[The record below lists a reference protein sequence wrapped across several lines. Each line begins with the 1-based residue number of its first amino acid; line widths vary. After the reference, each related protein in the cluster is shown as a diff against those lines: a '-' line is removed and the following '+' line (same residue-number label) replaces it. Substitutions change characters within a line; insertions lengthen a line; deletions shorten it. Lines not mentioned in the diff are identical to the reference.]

1 MVPRYN
7 LIRLG
12 WYNFEMLSKSLL
24 KLIIGPGVS
33 SFGGTQDKGRD
44 ATYEGKASFPSKVN
58 PWDGFWIFQV
68 KSKEV
73 EKLETRT
80 QINSF
85 YRNLEKEFLNIKEK
99 HEEWPDNYILILNFS
114 ISAKTKDD
122 LKKRVLNLGFDGN
135 FHTIDGQEICEFLDI
150 YPQIRRAYPQ
160 LIGLADLE
168 HIINRELYEKSKAFF
183 ETWQEK
189 LSCFVAVK
197 PYFTALEKIKK
208 YNFIVLDG
216 PPEVGKSFIGAA
228 ISLFQSTEG
237 YEVYYIDKPTEIFRL
252 IDSEKKQIFF
262 ADDAVGS
269 ILFDHE
275 LGKYW
280 GKHLPL
286 LLRRLDVKHK
296 LIWTT
301 RTYILKDAIAET
313 KLDEDIHNFPSVFDV
328 LVEIQNYSL
337 EEKALILYNHAK
349 QSSLPRNIKDFI
361 KKYAIRICSN
371 NNITPERTRQLI
383 DNVIVELFNDDEVY
397 DDETILNSII
407 TFLNNPGERFK
418 HAYDALGASEK
429 ELLLTLLDAGTAVEK
444 NDLEEDYE
452 RRVLRL

>member
-1 MVPRYN
+1 
-7 LIRLG
+7 
-12 WYNFEMLSKSLL
+12 MLSKSLL

-33 SFGGTQDKGRD
+33 SYGGIKDEGRD
-44 ATYEGKASFPSKVN
+44 ATYKGKASFPSKDN
-58 PWDGFWIFQV
+58 PWGGFWIFQV
-68 KSKEV
+68 KSKEL
-73 EKLETRT
+73 EKLETQT

-85 YRNLEKEFLNIKEK
+85 YKEVDKEILNIKK
-99 HEEWPDNYILILNFS
+99 RHGEWPDNYILILNFG
-114 ISAKTKDD
+114 ISNKTKDD
-122 LKKRVLNLGFDGN
+122 LKKHVLNLGFDGN
-135 FHTIDGQEICEFLDI
+135 FQTIDGQEICEFLDI
-150 YPQIRRAYPQ
+150 YPQIRRNYPQ

-168 HIINRELYEKSKAFF
+168 YIINRELYERSKAFF
-183 ETWQEK
+183 ETWQAK

-208 YNFIVLDG
+208 HNFIVLDG

-228 ISLFQSTEG
+228 ISLVYSTEG
-237 YEVYYIDKPTEIFRL
+237 YNVYFTDKPTEIFRL

-269 ILFDHE
+269 IRFDPE

-280 GKHLPL
+280 SKHLSAL
-286 LLRRLDVKHK
+286 FRRLDENHK

-313 KLDEDIHNFPSVFDV
+313 KLEEDIHNFPSVFDV
-328 LVEIQNYSL
+328 LVEIQDYSL
-337 EEKALILYNHAK
+337 QEKALILYNHAK

-361 KKYAIRICSN
+361 KKYAAEMCNN

-397 DDETILNSII
+397 DDKTILNSII
-407 TFLNNPGERFK
+407 TFLNNPGDRFK
-418 HAYDALGASEK
+418 RAYDSLGGSEK
-429 ELLLTLLDAGTAVEK
+429 ELLLTLLDAGNTVEK
-444 NDLEEDYE
+444 NKLEEAYE
-452 RRVLRL
+452 GRLARI

>member
-1 MVPRYN
+1 MVPKYN

-44 ATYEGKASFPSKVN
+44 ATYEGKASFPSKDN

-68 KSKEV
+68 KSKEL
-73 EKLETRT
+73 EKLETPT

-85 YRNLEKEFLNIKEK
+85 YRDVDKEILNIKERYEK
-99 HEEWPDNYILILNFS
+99 WPDNYILILNFC

-122 LKKRVLNLGFDGN
+122 LKNRVLNLGFDGN
-135 FHTIDGQEICEFLDI
+135 FHTIAGQEICEFLDI
-150 YPQIRRAYPQ
+150 YPQIRRTYPQ
-160 LIGLADLE
+160 LIGLTDLE
-168 HIINRELYEKSKAFF
+168 HIINRELYERSKAFF

-197 PYFTALEKIKK
+197 PYFAALEKIKK
-208 YNFIVLDG
+208 HNFIVLDG

-228 ISLFQSTEG
+228 ISLLHSTEG
-237 YEVYYIDKPTEIFRL
+237 YEVYYIDKATEIFQL

-269 ILFDHE
+269 ILFDPE

-280 GKHLPL
+280 SKHLPA
-286 LLRRLDVKHK
+286 LLRRLDGKHK

-301 RTYILKDAIAET
+301 RTYILKDAIAKT

-328 LVEIQNYSL
+328 LVEIPDYSL
-337 EEKALILYNHAK
+337 QEKALILYNHAK

-361 KKYAIRICSN
+361 KKYAAEIYSN

-397 DDETILNSII
+397 DDRTILNSII
-407 TFLNNPGERFK
+407 TFLNNPGDRFK
-418 HAYDALGASEK
+418 RAYDSLGGSEK
-429 ELLLTLLDAGTAVEK
+429 ELLLTLLDAGNAVEK
-444 NDLEEDYE
+444 NKLEEAYE
-452 RRVLRL
+452 GRLARI